1 MSIRRFIF
9 LNEKLFM
16 KIKKHI
22 LFTFFKPMDKILYRR
37 NKRQSFFRE
46 IESNQRNFRNT
57 CIDNKDNQKVR
68 RQSVVVNL
76 LIVKSNDIEIV
87 HEEIT

>member
-22 LFTFFKPMDKILYRR
+22 LFTFFKPMYKILYRR
-37 NKRQSFFRE
+37 NKRQSFLEKLNQISE
-46 IESNQRNFRNT
+46 ILEIHVLT
-57 CIDNKDNQKVR
+57 IKTTKK
-68 RQSVVVNL
+68 SVVSPL
-76 LIVKSNDIEIV
+76 L
-87 HEEIT
+87 

>member
-1 MSIRRFIF
+1 MLLNSNKSYPAMSIRRFIF

-37 NKRQSFFRE
+37 NKRQSFF
-46 IESNQRNFRNT
+46 
-57 CIDNKDNQKVR
+57 
-68 RQSVVVNL
+68 
-76 LIVKSNDIEIV
+76 
-87 HEEIT
+87 